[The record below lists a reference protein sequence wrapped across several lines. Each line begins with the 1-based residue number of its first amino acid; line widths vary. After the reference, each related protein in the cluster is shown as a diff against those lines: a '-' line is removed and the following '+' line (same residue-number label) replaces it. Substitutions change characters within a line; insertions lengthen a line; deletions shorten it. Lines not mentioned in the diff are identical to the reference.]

1 MKIENQKVVKMEY
14 TLTNEGG
21 ETLDTSVGREP
32 LEYVQGVGA
41 IIPGLEKA
49 MEGKIVGDKFKVEI
63 APNDGYGERNDSMIQ
78 EIPKDQFGET
88 ELAEGMQFQVMTG
101 QGAHVVTVMKV
112 EGDVVSLVSLKAANV
127 ITKDIRTA
135 KIVLSGEI
143 ARSVTVKGLRVTK
156 GAKAAIEAAGGK
168 IEE

>member
-1 MKIENQKVVKMEY
+1 MKIENHKVVKMEY

-63 APNDGYGERNDSMIQ
+63 APNDGYGERNDAMIQ

-88 ELAEGMQFQVMTG
+88 EVAVGMQFQVMTG
-101 QGAHVVTVMKV
+101 QGAHVVTVVAV
-112 EGDVVSLVSLKAANV
+112 EGETVMVDGNHPMAGQTLFFEVEVKEVRDATEEEL
-127 ITKDIRTA
+127 A
-135 KIVLSGEI
+135 KFTQSDEGCKP
-143 ARSVTVKGLRVTK
+143 SDCGSC
-156 GAKAAIEAAGGK
+156 GGGCH
-168 IEE
+168 